1 MIKWECQL
9 ACELALH
16 VQRFRFDF
24 GSFIVGLVD
33 EIVAVCLAILRAKK
47 KFFVSFAPFIILL
60 AAFVAFVRWN
70 GSVVLGTSRPYSLF
84 NISSRELPFI
94 STVSYSLPVLQVQKK
109 LMRFLHILPRY
120 FISVCFLLF
129 LWLPYLSVL
138 DEL

>member
-9 ACELALH
+9 ACELARH

-47 KFFVSFAPFIILL
+47 KFCVSFAPFIILL
-60 AAFVAFVRWN
+60 AVFVAFVRWN
-70 GSVVLGTSRPYSLF
+70 GSVVLGTSRPYSHF
-84 NISSRELPFI
+84 NISSREVPFI

-120 FISVCFLLF
+120 FILVCFLLF